1 MNNDEKI
8 VKEMIDSLVDTNVE
22 LWEVNLDLVSNL
34 EIIKD
39 VPVLRIAYNLYHFGI
54 GGEFLSAGL
63 ANIITYP
70 GNCGYSLN
78 ESGCKFLE
86 CIFE

>member
-1 MNNDEKI
+1 MNCGQIEVPI
-8 VKEMIDSLVDTNVE
+8 E
-22 LWEVNLDLVSNL
+22 LGW
-34 EIIKD
+34 
-39 VPVLRIAYNLYHFGI
+39 
-54 GGEFLSAGL
+54 EFLSAGL